1 MAAERL
7 EVELAAQRQVDAELE
22 TLCISTTC
30 VWDLVLGNVDG
41 PSSLA
46 ASLSMVAELLE
57 GRIDTMV
64 ANGVCWGPDMHWLPL
79 YHISQS

>member
-1 MAAERL
+1 MRIYDLLLGPPPSQARWADHLVVAARRL

-22 TLCISTTC
+22 TLRISTTC

-57 GRIDTMV
+57 G
-64 ANGVCWGPDMHWLPL
+64 
-79 YHISQS
+79 